1 MPQPV
6 IAIVGRP
13 NVGKST
19 LFNKLTG
26 TRLAIVEDTP
36 GVTRD
41 RIYCET
47 EWNGRSLMLVD
58 TGGIEP
64 RTDDAMLAHMR
75 VQAEIAIE
83 TADVIVFM
91 TDVTTGVTADD
102 REVASMLQKSG
113 KPLILAVNKCDR
125 TGEPPLQFYEFYELG
140 VDGDPI
146 PVSSLHGG
154 GTGDLLDRICDLLP
168 EEEEEAENTGDTIK
182 VAFIGKPNAGKSS
195 IINRFLGE
203 DRLIVSDVPGTTRDS
218 IDTLIENDRG
228 RFTFI
233 DTAGMR
239 RQSKIDSKI
248 EHYSV
253 LRAKLAV
260 DRADVCV
267 VMVDGAA
274 GITEQDARIAGIA
287 HEAGK
292 PSVICVNKWD
302 LVEKSTNTA
311 SEYTKDVYDTL
322 SFMTYAP
329 VMFVSALTGQ
339 RTERLYDMINSV
351 YAMSHKRVT
360 TGMLNDVLSDA
371 TARVQPPSD
380 KGKRLKIYYMTQNA
394 VAPPTFVIFCN
405 SAALFHFSY
414 QRYIENQL
422 RTVFGF
428 DGTPIKLI
436 IRQKGDAPGEI
447 SGEIKERNG

>member
-91 TDVTTGVTADD
+91 TDVTAGVTADD

-125 TGEPPLQFYEFYELG
+125 TGEPPLQFYEFYDLG
-140 VDGDPI
+140 IEGEPI
-146 PVSSLHGG
+146 PVSSLHGS
-154 GTGDLLDRICDLLP
+154 GTGDLLDRICELLP
-168 EEEEEAENTGDTIK
+168 EEEAEPEEEGDTIK

-203 DRLIVSDVPGTTRDS
+203 DRLIVSDIPGTTRDS
-218 IDTLIENDRG
+218 IDTLVENDHG
-228 RFTFI
+228 RYTFI

-267 VMVDGAA
+267 IMVDGAA

-292 PSVICVNKWD
+292 PSIICVNKWD

-311 SEYTKDVYDTL
+311 SEYTKDVYDVL

-339 RTERLYDMINSV
+339 RTEKLYDMINSV

-380 KGKRLKIYYMTQNA
+380 KGKRLKIYYMTQND

-428 DGTPIKLI
+428 EGTPIKLI
-436 IRQKGDAPGEI
+436 IRQKGDTPGEL
-447 SGEIKERNG
+447 SGEIKER